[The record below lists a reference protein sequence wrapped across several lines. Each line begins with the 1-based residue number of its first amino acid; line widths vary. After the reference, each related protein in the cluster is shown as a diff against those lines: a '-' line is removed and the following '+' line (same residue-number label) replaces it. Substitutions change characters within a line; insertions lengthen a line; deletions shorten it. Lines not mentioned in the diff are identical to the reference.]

1 MSIINDKNAQAGGAF
16 FAFKQI
22 GDKLEGTL
30 ISKRS
35 TMNAVYGQPQIVYGI
50 KALDGEIWNVGGK
63 AGIDMQMANVKIG
76 QIVGF
81 KFTSIKPATKVGY
94 KDANIVQV
102 YADPNVIDKKWMEE
116 NNITELEDSAVIAEA
131 PTTEA
136 PATKSEK
143 LDTMIKNAKETPFN
157 DKDENAQMLQ
167 AIQQLAKDKL
177 GVTGLEAVK
186 QKTMEETGLYFSEA
200 NYLSIIEKLSDLPIK
215 G

>member
-143 LDTMIKNAKETPFN
+143 LDTMIKNVTLRKLLIHFCCCLTRPKYKTAIPKTRIKVKTTRKTPER
-157 DKDENAQMLQ
+157 DLDRMMAR
-167 AIQQLAKDKL
+167 AIRITA
-177 GVTGLEAVK
+177 
-186 QKTMEETGLYFSEA
+186 SERRIF
-200 NYLSIIEKLSDLPIK
+200 L
-215 G
+215 